1 MARKPR
7 IHFAGALYHV
17 ICRGNQGQSIFKNDR
32 DPERYL
38 GDDEFVEGVEQ
49 QESNRAER
57 QIVEISW
64 AEIRD
69 RVYKQFGLPA
79 SAVLH
84 RGRAREVVRVR
95 RVMASLGR
103 ELGGLTNHALAKEL
117 QLEAMVLSRDLG
129 KLAEELPSN
138 PELRGVVETLCD
150 SLRKGRRLKRSI
162 RFA

>member
-1 MARKPR
+1 M
-7 IHFAGALYHV
+7 
-17 ICRGNQGQSIFKNDR
+17 
-32 DPERYL
+32 
-38 GDDEFVEGVEQ
+38 
-49 QESNRAER
+49 
-57 QIVEISW
+57 EISW

-138 PELRGVVETLCD
+138 PKLRRVVETHCD